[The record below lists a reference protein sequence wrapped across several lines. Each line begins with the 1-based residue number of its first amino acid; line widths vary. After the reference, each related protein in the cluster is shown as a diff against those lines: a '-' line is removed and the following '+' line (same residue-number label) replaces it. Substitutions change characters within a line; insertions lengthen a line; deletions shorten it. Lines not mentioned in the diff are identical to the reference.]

1 MEPAQQREMNL
12 RTDGIQSLKIM
23 WSQYRP
29 GTDPNDLSAHSWTVL
44 LLAVSALLHHLCAGD
59 TSFQYQ
65 QVWGQEAAWGKK
77 MHWKHVTMGDM
88 LSYISLVIYMG
99 LVKAAP
105 VLGCHPPHRRCLCH
119 HPGPALGQLLSDKGP
134 SCFLRDP
141 SCGTR
146 AGMEKSFERFEE
158 ELDRQEPPPQKPVRR
173 PGPEMYAQ
181 ERRRTLQERTMPS
194 QQESPVMQQ
203 VPKMMPRERSLPARS
218 MPLRKAMSLQNLS
231 QIETPWEGVTLN
243 RCGRGVEEEEYDIAL
258 TVRRSS
264 LRHKVQPQEPE
275 TSLYEVLFWWFPDF
289 DDGDN
294 EEDDEGETKQ
304 GGVKKGVRERSLKG
318 LRSKGT
324 PERKLVKGREGKT
337 KDKRAKRER
346 DEETKGK
353 KKGKQAK
360 RERDEEMDEEEEI
373 NEEEDE
379 VKPKKLQRVMKSK
392 AN

>member
-119 HPGPALGQLLSDKGP
+119 HPGPAPGQLLSDKGP

-243 RCGRGVEEEEYDIAL
+243 RCLFIAITILLLSTGFQKLQETIKGGRGVEEEEYDIAL

-264 LRHKVQPQEPE
+264 LRHKVQPQEVVAQTHKILSRLSGLRNLIPNMPE

-304 GGVKKGVRERSLKG
+304 
-318 LRSKGT
+318 
-324 PERKLVKGREGKT
+324 
-337 KDKRAKRER
+337 
-346 DEETKGK
+346 DE
-353 KKGKQAK
+353 Q
-360 RERDEEMDEEEEI
+360 D
-373 NEEEDE
+373 
-379 VKPKKLQRVMKSK
+379 L
-392 AN
+392 

>member
-1 MEPAQQREMNL
+1 
-12 RTDGIQSLKIM
+12 
-23 WSQYRP
+23 
-29 GTDPNDLSAHSWTVL
+29 
-44 LLAVSALLHHLCAGD
+44 
-59 TSFQYQ
+59 
-65 QVWGQEAAWGKK
+65 
-77 MHWKHVTMGDM
+77 
-88 LSYISLVIYMG
+88 
-99 LVKAAP
+99 
-105 VLGCHPPHRRCLCH
+105 
-119 HPGPALGQLLSDKGP
+119 
-134 SCFLRDP
+134 
-141 SCGTR
+141 
-146 AGMEKSFERFEE
+146 MEKSFERFEE
-158 ELDRQEPPPQKPVRR
+158 ELDGQEPPPQKPVRR

-181 ERRRTLQERTMPS
+181 ERRRTLQERTTPS

-243 RCGRGVEEEEYDIAL
+243 RCLFIAITILLLSTGFQKLQETIKGGRGVEEEEYDIAL